1 MVPKMSLRAKTQRK
15 HESETWNRL
24 RFKGFGILLTLGI
37 LDMTVLSPNNN
48 NSTANIIPKSARIEP
63 VSSVFS
69 PLTFCES
76 FLSQPGQRLA
86 RLHVALRTRYGFRR
100 RNQHY

>member
-24 RFKGFGILLTLGI
+24 RFKGVGHLTHPGHLRH
-37 LDMTVLSPNNN
+37 VLSPNNN

>member
-24 RFKGFGILLTLGI
+24 RFKGGLGILLTLGI
-37 LDMTVLSPNNN
+37 LDMYSPYNNN